1 MSSLLKIYETPVINL
16 PSQQAENF
24 LTTEKDILIA
34 RSGIPG
40 AVRTIA
46 NENKS
51 VIFCGFIIC
60 FQPQEKI
67 FKNYLMFTLQKNY
80 EILAKKSAGT
90 IMKNITQDTLKIL
103 TLPTPS
109 QKILK
114 KFNKTI
120 DPIIYEL
127 NKNLLENNLL
137 EKLRN
142 FLLPMLM
149 NGQVGFKE
157 K

>member
-1 MSSLLKIYETPVINL
+1 
-16 PSQQAENF
+16 
-24 LTTEKDILIA
+24 
-34 RSGIPG
+34 
-40 AVRTIA
+40 
-46 NENKS
+46 
-51 VIFCGFIIC
+51 
-60 FQPQEKI
+60 
-67 FKNYLMFTLQKNY
+67 MFTLQKNY

-90 IMKNITQDTLKIL
+90 VMKNITQDTLKIL